1 MNLDAINAGQEGPA
15 GLPFMQLDLL
25 PGAPAADLRE
35 GRGPLPSDAC
45 LATILSIRPPELEG
59 PSQGGF
65 DPILSNMLGRL
76 ADCSLDQIPLEV
88 EKAFARACEF
98 LEVERGGIWSVSGSV
113 AESFTLSYLYRSP
126 QSWLSSMTP
135 ARSRSAG
142 KEVRDPDCE
151 SDIQGTEFKPSFP
164 WINAHLRQ
172 GRTVVFSS
180 LAQLPSEAQIDKH
193 NLLRVGCLSGVI
205 VPFMLSGNVVG
216 AASFGLGWEPGRW
229 PDRLVERFKLV
240 SAILCHAVARQMREQ
255 ALATVHKELV
265 EVKSSSE
272 RTIQEL
278 KEQLESKTEPLECET
293 SLKQKHEGILG
304 QSRAIRRVLRQMEQV
319 APADC
324 AVLVTGE
331 TGTGKE
337 LIARAIHRLSA
348 RRERRMVLV
357 NCAVLPAALVESEL
371 FGRERGAFTG
381 AMRSEAG
388 RFELADGSTI
398 FLDEIGELS
407 LEVQSKLLRILQEG
421 EFQRL
426 GNPRTRKVNVR
437 VVAATNRDLAREVRQ
452 GRFREDLFY
461 RLQVFPIEVPPLRE
475 RMEDLPLLLAAFV
488 REFASRMGKTIDQI
502 PGKALEAL
510 QRHSWPGNIRELRN
524 VIERAVILSPGP
536 ILVLPDLNKKF
547 VASS

>member
-1 MNLDAINAGQEGPA
+1 
-15 GLPFMQLDLL
+15 
-25 PGAPAADLRE
+25 
-35 GRGPLPSDAC
+35 
-45 LATILSIRPPELEG
+45 
-59 PSQGGF
+59 
-65 DPILSNMLGRL
+65 
-76 ADCSLDQIPLEV
+76 
-88 EKAFARACEF
+88 
-98 LEVERGGIWSVSGSV
+98 
-113 AESFTLSYLYRSP
+113 
-126 QSWLSSMTP
+126 
-135 ARSRSAG
+135 
-142 KEVRDPDCE
+142 
-151 SDIQGTEFKPSFP
+151 
-164 WINAHLRQ
+164 
-172 GRTVVFSS
+172 
-180 LAQLPSEAQIDKH
+180 
-193 NLLRVGCLSGVI
+193 
-205 VPFMLSGNVVG
+205 
-216 AASFGLGWEPGRW
+216 
-229 PDRLVERFKLV
+229 
-240 SAILCHAVARQMREQ
+240 
-255 ALATVHKELV
+255 
-265 EVKSSSE
+265 
-272 RTIQEL
+272 
-278 KEQLESKTEPLECET
+278 
-293 SLKQKHEGILG
+293 
-304 QSRAIRRVLRQMEQV
+304 
-319 APADC
+319 
-324 AVLVTGE
+324 VLVTGE